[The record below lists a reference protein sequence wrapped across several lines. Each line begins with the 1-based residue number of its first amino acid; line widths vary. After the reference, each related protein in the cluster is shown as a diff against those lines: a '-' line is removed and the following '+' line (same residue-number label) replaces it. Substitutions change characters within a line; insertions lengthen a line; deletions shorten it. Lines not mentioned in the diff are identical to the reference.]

1 MSPQSFGDIVPPER
15 RSIRNI
21 SPSHARART
30 VRPYEGEP
38 SSEEPTAPRAPRK
51 RRRGRLGFSVVLLA
65 LLLVAVAGFSLL
77 FAGSRVIVTPKQKSV
92 AVEGVFEAVRE
103 SQAPGVLSFQVMTYS
118 KSSSKAVSAT
128 GEEQVD
134 TSSSGTIVVYN
145 DYSKAEQRLIKNTR
159 FETAAGQIFRIADS
173 ITVPGQS
180 VVDGK
185 VVPGSVEVVVYAD
198 KPGEEYNI
206 GLSDFKIPGFKDD
219 PRYEKF
225 YGRSKTPMQGGFS
238 GMRPAVAEADLA
250 AVTAELK
257 QEIEAAIRDE
267 ALAQRPE
274 GFYLF
279 KDLMFV
285 DFEEV
290 TLAAK
295 DDSVEA
301 TLAGTLHG
309 ILFSEAGFASFLA
322 TQTVA
327 GYDEES
333 VRLQDSGTLNV
344 AVEVEEGA
352 IPRWDSEKLMLTIGG
367 TADLVWSYDE
377 SQLKTDL
384 AGKDKG
390 ALTTILSGYPAIE
403 TAEVVLRPFWKQS
416 FPESPDDIVIETRL
430 NQ

>member
-21 SPSHARART
+21 SPSHARARA

-38 SSEEPTAPRAPRK
+38 TPEESTAPRTPRK
-51 RRRGRLGFSVVLLA
+51 RKRGRLGFSIVLLA

-77 FAGSRVIVTPKQKSV
+77 FAGSRVIVTPKQKAV

-103 SQAPGVLSFQVMTYS
+103 AQAPGVLGFQVMTYS

-134 TSSSGTIVVYN
+134 ESASGTIVVYN
-145 DYSKAEQRLIKNTR
+145 DYSSAEQRLIKNTR
-159 FETAAGQIFRIADS
+159 FETSAGQIFRIADS

-185 VVPGSVEVVVYAD
+185 TVPGSVEVIVYAD
-198 KPGEEYNI
+198 KPGAEYNI
-206 GLSDFKIPGFKDD
+206 GLSDFKIPGFTDD

-238 GMRPAVAEADLA
+238 GMRPAVADADLA
-250 AVTAELK
+250 TVTAELK
-257 QEIEAAIRDE
+257 TEIEASIRDE

-279 KDLMFV
+279 KDMMFV
-285 DFEEV
+285 DFDEV
-290 TLAAK
+290 TLASK

-301 TLAGTLHG
+301 TLTGTLHG
-309 ILFSEAGFASFLA
+309 ILFSESTFASFLA

-327 GYDEES
+327 GYDEEP
-333 VRLQDSGTLNV
+333 VHLQDSSTVSV
-344 AVEVEEGA
+344 ALEEKDGV
-352 IPRWDSEKLMLTIGG
+352 IPTWNSEKLMLAING

-377 SQLKTDL
+377 AQLKTDL
-384 AGKDKG
+384 AGRDKE

-416 FPESPDDIVIETRL
+416 FPESPEDIAIETQL
-430 NQ
+430 SQ